1 MQKYYHKGA
10 FYMDTTSIKNKSD
23 DVRVKDYASIPTLE
37 DKVDKEK
44 LPAILQVCN
53 IWLLDVLWNEM
64 YEWYNITTTNSFIPN
79 QYSI

>member
-53 IWLLDVLWNEM
+53 LLM
-64 YEWYNITTTNSFIPN
+64 YFVFFSTVF
-79 QYSI
+79 